1 MFAVVLDFDGTI
13 LDTETPAYESHR
25 RFFGEHGVA
34 LTVDEWCTCIGTIQP
49 ETHWFD
55 WLCERAA
62 AAPSFERFRAATL
75 AYYRERVRP
84 EPMPG
89 ILALL
94 DALDDA
100 GIPRAIGS
108 TAPADWVL
116 ESLAE
121 LRLADRFPIVV
132 TGDQVARFKPAP
144 DVYLE
149 AARRLGMPPARCIAI
164 EDSGPGLASARA
176 AGMRTI
182 AIPHPLNRTHDLA
195 ADLSVSSAT
204 ELDVERLRALARAE

>member
-34 LTVDEWCTCIGTIQP
+34 LTVDEWCTTIGTIRP

-55 WLCERAA
+55 WLCERAP

-75 AYYRERVRP
+75 AYYQERARL

-89 ILALL
+89 ILTLL
-94 DALDDA
+94 DALDQADV
-100 GIPRAIGS
+100 PRAIGS

-116 ESLAE
+116 ASLAE
-121 LRLADRFPIVV
+121 LRLTDRFPVIV
-132 TGDQVARFKPAP
+132 TGDQVGRFKPAP

-149 AARRLGMPPARCIAI
+149 AARRLGVPPGRCIAI

-176 AGMRTI
+176 AGMKTI
-182 AIPHPLNRTHDLA
+182 AIPHPLNRSHDLT
-195 ADLSVSSAT
+195 ADLSVSSAS
-204 ELDVERLRALARAE
+204 ELNLEVLRALARPE

>member
-1 MFAVVLDFDGTI
+1 MFAVVFDFDGTI
-13 LDTETPAYESHR
+13 LDTETPIYESHC

-34 LTVDEWCTCIGTIQP
+34 LTVDEWCACIGTITP

-55 WLCERAA
+55 WLCARTT
-62 AAPSFERFRAATL
+62 APPTLERFRAATL
-75 AYYRERVRP
+75 AYYRERARR

-94 DALDDA
+94 GALKAA
-100 GIPRAIGS
+100 GIPPAIGS
-108 TAPADWVL
+108 TAPSDWVL
-116 ESLAE
+116 GSLAE
-121 LRLADRFPIVV
+121 LRLTERFPVIV
-132 TGDQVARFKPAP
+132 TGDQVQRDKPAP

-149 AARRLGMPPARCIAI
+149 AARRLGVPPRQCIAI

-182 AIPHPLNRTHDLA
+182 AIPHRLNRTHDLSA
-195 ADLSVSSAT
+195 DRCVGSASDLSV
-204 ELDVERLRALARAE
+204 DVLRALVRPE